1 MSLTEED
8 RKRIE
13 LEKDVIKS
21 GLLNKEED
29 VAFGGNKYL
38 FRVEGDVDKGCIY
51 YFDNFT
57 KKEVVFCKND
67 CLNLILLSTFDNGKY
82 YDMNNPTLLNYLENY
97 SKSKCKLEIGIS
109 DEAIKE
115 LNIDTSYTFTRTIQN
130 IEDKKLKLKLLFRCY
145 FLFNNYI
152 IADKPAFKDE
162 KKYETHFA
170 GEKWE
175 GYFIY
180 YNKTGKKGF
189 VNGELFHVSGLWTK
203 HDGTLMERLKSI
215 KYFGMPNLLDDTF
228 YATET
233 INISK
238 SEYNK
243 LNKNENNLKMSYDNN
258 YTMSNYNS
266 NPYQDRN
273 NYANNTDYK
282 QEFYHKFSDPWS
294 VRNNVEKNGHI
305 VNEFGEVFSREQVKN
320 YQKLGHTITPDSN
333 IHGNKTT
340 KQLLKRN

>member
-13 LEKDVIKS
+13 IKKDVIKS
-21 GLLNKEED
+21 GILNKEED

-51 YFDNFT
+51 YIDNFT
-57 KKEVVFCKND
+57 KKEVVFSKND

-115 LNIDTSYTFTRTIQN
+115 LNIDTNYTFTRTIQN
-130 IEDKKLKLKLLFRCY
+130 IEDKKLKLKLLFHCD

-152 IADKPAFKDE
+152 IADKPNFEDE
-162 KKYETHFA
+162 KKYEAHLA
-170 GEKWE
+170 GEKWD

-180 YNKTGKKGF
+180 YNKNGKKGF
-189 VNGELFHVSGLWTK
+189 INGELFHVSQYLGSYLPRSK
-203 HDGTLMERLKSI
+203 YI
-215 KYFGMPNLLDDTF
+215 KYFGMPNLLDDNF
-228 YATET
+228 YNT
-233 INISK
+233 
-238 SEYNK
+238 
-243 LNKNENNLKMSYDNN
+243 LNKNENNLKISYDNN

-282 QEFYHKFSDPWS
+282 QEFYHKFSDPWKI
-294 VRNNVEKNGHI
+294 RNDVEKNGNI
-305 VNEFGEVFSREQVKN
+305 VNEFGEVFSQEQVKN

-340 KQLLKRN
+340 KQLLKRK